1 MKIKLIICISVCLY
15 TIRPVNGQVQ
25 DSVNLYLA
33 DLKTELY
40 SYNIVPNSDFHN
52 FRQCP
57 DKYTII
63 PKSYFVDDWT
73 MPTGGT
79 PDYFNVCSNQAGV
92 PSNWV
97 GHLNPK
103 SGYGYVGLIA
113 GRYTNNFGKVVEVRE
128 YIQAEL
134 KKLMEAGQVY
144 LVRFYVSLAGYS
156 RYALDGMGASFSD
169 TLVNVTNFIE
179 HLPLQEHV
187 GNPPNQFMDQK
198 GKWMKIEGLYTATG
212 SEKYITIGNFRSDN
226 ETNEKDLFTR
236 SDLNCS
242 YYLIDD
248 ILVAPVNKKFLA
260 LYETTQNKTGKKS
273 SDQAK
278 NMADPPI
285 FQPVLFDFNQTIVN
299 DSFKNT
305 IIDLAS
311 FMQSHPDIKVSL
323 IGHTDSTGDT
333 HYNMTL
339 SKKRAKEVA
348 RLLTKKDIS
357 TKRLQIKGK
366 GELEPL
372 NNNVSEEQRF
382 MNRRVEI
389 HVH

>member
-1 MKIKLIICISVCLY
+1 MRKKLIVYIGVCLY
-15 TIRPVNGQVQ
+15 FITPANGQVD
-25 DSVNLYLA
+25 DSVYAHLA
-33 DLKTELY
+33 DLTTELY
-40 SYNIVPNSDFHN
+40 ELNIVPNYDFHD

-79 PDYFNVCSNQAGV
+79 PDYFNVCSNEAGV
-92 PSNWV
+92 PGNWV

-103 SGYGYVGLIA
+103 SGFGYVGLIA

-134 KKLMEAGQVY
+134 MKHMEDGQVY
-144 LVRFYVSLAGYS
+144 LVRFFVSLAGYS
-156 RYALDGMGASFSD
+156 RYALDGMGVSFSD
-169 TLVNVTNFIE
+169 TLVDVTNYIE
-179 HLPLQEHV
+179 RLSLPEHV
-187 GNPPNQFMDQK
+187 GNPPNRFMDQK
-198 GKWMKIEGLYTATG
+198 GKWMQIEGLYTATG
-212 SEKYITIGNFRSDN
+212 NENYIIIGNFKSDS

-248 ILVAPVNKKFLA
+248 ILVAPVNQQFLA
-260 LYETTQNKTGKKS
+260 LYEKTENEGCKES
-273 SDQAK
+273 SEQPDD
-278 NMADPPI
+278 MGSPPN
-285 FQPVLFDFNQTIVN
+285 FQPILFDFNQAIVN

-305 IIDLAS
+305 IIDLVS
-311 FMQSHPDIKVSL
+311 FMQAHPDVTVSL
-323 IGHTDSTGDT
+323 IGHTDSIGDI

-348 RLLTKKDIS
+348 RLLATKDIS
-357 TKRLQIKGK
+357 TKRLQVKGM

-372 NNNVSEEQRF
+372 NENESEEQRS

-389 HVH
+389 QIH

>member
-1 MKIKLIICISVCLY
+1 MKIKFTIYISICINL
-15 TIRPVNGQVQ
+15 IAPANGQVQ
-25 DSVNLYLA
+25 DSVHLHLA
-33 DLKTELY
+33 DLVTGLY

-52 FRQCP
+52 FSKCP

-79 PDYFNVCSNQAGV
+79 PDYFNVCSNEAGI
-92 PSNWV
+92 PGNWV

-103 SGYGYVGLIA
+103 TGYGYVGLIA
-113 GRYTNNFGKVVEVRE
+113 GRYTDNFGKVVEVRE

-134 KKLMEAGQVY
+134 KKPMEAEQVY

-169 TLVNVTNFIE
+169 TLVDVTNFIE
-179 HLPLQEHV
+179 HLPLAEHV
-187 GNPPNQFMDQK
+187 GNPPNRFMDQK
-198 GKWMKIEGLYTATG
+198 GNWMQIEGLYKAKG
-212 SEKYITIGNFRSDN
+212 NENYIIIGNFRSDD

-248 ILVAPVNKKFLA
+248 ILVAPVNQEFLA
-260 LYETTQNKTGKKS
+260 LYKSTHHITGKES
-273 SDQAK
+273 SDQVENTTK
-278 NMADPPI
+278 SPD
-285 FQPVLFDFNQTIVN
+285 FQPILFDFNQTFVD

-305 IIDLAS
+305 IIDLAG
-311 FMQSHPDIKVSL
+311 FMQSHPEVTVSL
-323 IGHTDSTGDT
+323 IGHSDSIGDF

-348 RLLTKKDIS
+348 RLLATKDIC
-357 TKRLQIKGK
+357 TKRLKIKAK

-372 NNNVSEEQRF
+372 NENESEEQRS

-389 HVH
+389 HMH